1 MINVDDRIVQGEG
14 IETSE
19 ELAPVGSYDNFK
31 MAMGA
36 SFDKFTMTS
45 QMNSSNRY
53 YSQEFDKR
61 ISELKTDDPEKQKYL
76 DTYKGSTNPN
86 KSLFERLDKE
96 GKLSINEDGTLSATD
111 PYSKHYAIEFKDQ
124 IKGYFYA
131 KDMGLNT
138 DDVRLTVNNEIGK
151 KVKETEETL
160 RKSKGFSSVVGEFLG
175 TAGGF
180 VTDPFQLATIP
191 LGVASVGRGIAGN
204 AIKSFG
210 QEFVIN
216 AVTETA
222 TQGVNYEWKQDLG
235 MKHDLADAFYE
246 VAVAGVA
253 GGAIRAGGSVAV
265 DTFKLSR
272 LDWNKEAF
280 KEFERT
286 TYGTKTNKQADVL
299 QAIEKVYD
307 DKAEGRAVNVEHVI
321 DDKPT
326 SYESPQAHP
335 QGKTVEEVMETIR
348 QHDKGGEAQAQA
360 YKAQMEA
367 WAKGEN
373 IRRQEA
379 GLEPTITADDMS
391 LSHSI
396 EYFTPSKPK
405 QDELDMLLDTVSD
418 TQGNIKTIEQRGKSH
433 GWQDVTSKDKYGQEY
448 TTRMAGE
455 RGLDNEIITDVKTL
469 NKLKKDGYDAL
480 SDTEKAMVD
489 RDIDTIRNHPDFQ
502 LKEPKLQEPTV
513 HVNEAGELV
522 DEDGNYLFQTSSR
535 LKEWHKDSHPLTK
548 NEDGTPKV
556 FYHGS
561 PYDISSFKNGNY
573 DFIYFTESPKY
584 AERYAFGND
593 KVGGIYPTYI
603 KANKIFDTRN
613 PKDRAIFEKEFYMKY
628 GNATK
633 LDTKTGLP
641 DWVEAKELK
650 EFFEDKGYKYDGVM
664 LSETPDNVGNGISLG
679 VLNPTQIKSIHNKG
693 TFSETDPNIL
703 AQSAK
708 GVYKVDE
715 KLIQVFRDAD
725 YSTINHELGHR
736 FLFTLNNKEREVASQ
751 IFGAK
756 DGKWTVEN
764 HEVFADAYA
773 RYLATGKTTNKGLK
787 AIFKKFKEFTMKIL
801 DALKENNNGKMP
813 ELSKD
818 AKAFFDA
825 TMGDVKARKELFN
838 KLKAQEDV
846 NLNGKSMWAKADE
859 EFTTLEMPPP
869 EKVKEIVELGYNTE
883 AKADMDAIDM
893 EIQNLEKGLAECL

>member
-61 ISELKTDDPEKQKYL
+61 ISELKTDDAEKQKYL

-96 GKLSINEDGTLSATD
+96 GRLSINEDGTLSAAD
-111 PYSKHYAIEFKDQ
+111 PYSKQYAIEFKDQ

-191 LGVASVGRGIAGN
+191 LGVVSVGRGIAGN

-335 QGKTVEEVMETIR
+335 QGKTVEEVMKTIR

-379 GLEPTITADDMS
+379 GLKPTITADDMS
-391 LSHSI
+391 RSHLI
-396 EYFTPSKPK
+396 EYFTPIKPK

-433 GWQDVTSKDKYGQEY
+433 GWQDVTSKDKYDQEY

-455 RGLDNEIITDVKTL
+455 RGLENEIITDVKTL

-480 SDTEKAMVD
+480 SDTEKTMVD

-561 PYDISSFKNGNY
+561 
-573 DFIYFTESPKY
+573 
-584 AERYAFGND
+584 
-593 KVGGIYPTYI
+593 
-603 KANKIFDTRN
+603 
-613 PKDRAIFEKEFYMKY
+613 
-628 GNATK
+628 
-633 LDTKTGLP
+633 
-641 DWVEAKELK
+641 
-650 EFFEDKGYKYDGVM
+650 
-664 LSETPDNVGNGISLG
+664 
-679 VLNPTQIKSIHNKG
+679 QIKSIHNRG
-693 TFSETDPNIL
+693 TFDETNPNIL

-715 KLIQVFRDAD
+715 KLIQIFRDAD

-736 FLFTLNNKEREVASQ
+736 FLFTLNDKEREVASQ

-787 AIFKKFKEFTMKIL
+787 AIFEKFKEFTIKIL